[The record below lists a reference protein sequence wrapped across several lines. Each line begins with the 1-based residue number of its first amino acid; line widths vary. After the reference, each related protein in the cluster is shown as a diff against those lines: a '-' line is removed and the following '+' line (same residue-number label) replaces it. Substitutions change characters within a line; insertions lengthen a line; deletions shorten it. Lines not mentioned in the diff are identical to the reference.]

1 MISYCTRCVM
11 PETKPDLTF
20 DAGGV
25 CSACRNFERRTEIDW
40 AARRVELAKILDR
53 YHAKTGTNYD
63 CLIPVSGGKDSTFQ
77 VVSMLELGANPL
89 CVTAMTDDLSDY
101 GRYNIENIKK
111 LGVDYIEV
119 STNPVIRRRINRLA
133 LEQVGDVSWPEHTT
147 IFTVPVRIAAQLGIP
162 LIVWGENPQDEY
174 GGPAQAAE
182 SSALTRSWLQ
192 EFGGLL
198 GLRVSDLIGQAG
210 IEAHHLIQYTYPTDE
225 ELARSG
231 ITGVFL
237 GYYLPWDGFNNA
249 AVAKKHGFQSYPEP
263 VEGSLVD
270 YENLDN
276 HQTGIHDYF
285 KFLKYGFG
293 RVTDQACL
301 HVRRGRMSRLEAM
314 KIVAER
320 DGKFPALYL
329 GKRLEDILAEFEMDV
344 EEFVGICDRFTNKK
358 LFQTDNRGAIIKD
371 TTCSLIKVNSDNEV
385 F

>member
-1 MISYCTRCVM
+1 MIRYCTRCVM

-20 DAGGV
+20 DAVGV
-25 CSACRNFERRTEIDW
+25 CSACRNFERRSEIDW
-40 AARRVELAKILDR
+40 AARRVELIKILER
-53 YHAKTGTNYD
+53 YRARESANYD

-119 STNPVIRRRINRLA
+119 STNPVVRRRINRLA
-133 LEQVGDVSWPEHTT
+133 LEQVGDVSWPEHAT
-147 IFTVPVRIAAQLGIP
+147 IFTVPVRLAAQLGIP
-162 LIVWGENPQDEY
+162 LIIWGENPQDEY

-182 SSALTRSWLQ
+182 SSVLTRSWLQ

-210 IEAHHLIQYTYPTDE
+210 IEARHLIQYTYPTDE

-231 ITGVFL
+231 VTGVFL

-249 AVAKKHGFQSYPEP
+249 EVAKKHGFQSYPEP

-314 KIVAER
+314 NVVAER
-320 DGKFPALYL
+320 DGKFPAQYL

-358 LFQTDNRGAIIKD
+358 LFQTDNRGTIIKD
-371 TTCSLIKVNSDNEV
+371 ATCSLIKVNSDNDV
-385 F
+385 C